1 MPINKRIVASQPG
14 GPEQLQLQ
22 EEPLPLPQPDEVRV
36 RVLAAGVAYG
46 DVMLRQGKTPGGP
59 PFPRTPGYDLVG
71 EVDAVG
77 SAVTTFQPGDRVAAL
92 PGIGSYTTYRC
103 LPARDLVPV
112 PATLKPAEVVSV
124 LLNYTT
130 AYQLLTRAAHLTAG
144 QRVLIHGAAGGVGTA
159 VLQLGRLL
167 GLTVYGTASSGKQ
180 DVIRQAGGI
189 PIDYTTTDFVA
200 EIQRLTGG
208 QGVDAVL
215 DPIGGAHLM
224 QSYQALGRKGTLVL
238 FGAAA
243 ATQSTGNFMLGIV
256 GTMLRVLLLKLRL
269 DGRRVTIYTITDKA
283 NKVSVQADLAR
294 MVQWLS
300 EGKISPVIAKV
311 LPLSQAA
318 EAQRLL
324 EQTRPVGK
332 IVLEP

>member
-1 MPINKRIVASQPG
+1 MLTNPYIAASRPG
-14 GPEQLQLQ
+14 GPEQLQLLDG
-22 EEPLPLPQPDEVRV
+22 PLPQPQPDEVRV

-46 DVMLRQGKTPGGP
+46 DVMLRQGKTPGAP

-71 EVDAVG
+71 EVEAVG
-77 SAVTTFQPGDRVAAL
+77 SAVTTFRPGDRVAAL
-92 PGIGSYTTYRC
+92 PGSGCYTTYRC

-112 PATLKPAEVVSV
+112 PANLEPAEVVSV

-130 AYQLLTRAAHLTAG
+130 AYQLLTRAARLTAG
-144 QRVLIHGAAGGVGTA
+144 QSVLVHGAAGGVGTA
-159 VLQLGRLL
+159 VLQVGRRL
-167 GLTVYGTASSGKQ
+167 GLTVYGTASAGKQ
-180 DVIRQAGGI
+180 DVIRQAGGV

-208 QGVDAVL
+208 QGVAAVL
-215 DPIGGAHLM
+215 DPIGGAHVT

-243 ATQSTGNFMLGIV
+243 ATQSTGSFVLGLLS
-256 GTMLRVLLLKLRL
+256 TMLHLALLKLRP
-269 DGRRVTIYTITDKA
+269 DGRRITIYTITNKA
-283 NKVSVQADLAR
+283 NKASVQADLAT

-300 EGKISPVIAKV
+300 EGKISPIIAKI
-311 LPLSQAA
+311 LPLRQAA